1 MRSRPSS
8 TRCAAALLLATV
20 LVACGDG
27 TDEVTEAGEAR
38 AEQARTAALD
48 AGLDEDVADFLGLV
62 ARGDTGTYEVRYPGP
77 SDGTDLI
84 VTNRP
89 PDRRVEVAADGMTFE
104 VRLVTDGQAFEC
116 LPPET
121 EPEDED
127 GDGDADETETE
138 PDDGGASDGATDE
151 LTCTRTDAVVDAP
164 GVFRPEALDELSDAL
179 AARLDDYTFEIETK
193 AVAGIE
199 ARCLVTR
206 LRSGREDPEL
216 GSSGTICASPEGAL
230 VLVDQGDERL
240 EATAYT
246 TEVADDAFVRPDLV
260 EAAPAG

>member
-8 TRCAAALLLATV
+8 LRFAAALLLAAT
-20 LVACGDG
+20 LAACGDG
-27 TDEVTEAGEAR
+27 ADEVTEAGEAR
-38 AEQARTAALD
+38 AEQARTAALE
-48 AGLDEDVADFLGLV
+48 AGLEEDVADFLGLV

-77 SDGTDLI
+77 SEGTELV

-89 PDRRVEVAADGMTFE
+89 PDRRVEVVADGLTFE

-116 LPPET
+116 LPPDT
-121 EPEDED
+121 D
-127 GDGDADETETE
+127 GDPGSGGAADE
-138 PDDGGASDGATDE
+138 PAE
-151 LTCTRTDAVVDAP
+151 LACTRTDAVVEAP
-164 GVFRPEALDELSDAL
+164 GVFRPEALDDLSESL

-216 GSSGTICASPEGAL
+216 GSGGTICASPEGAL

-246 TEVADDAFVRPDLV
+246 TEVPDEAFVRPDLA
-260 EAAPAG
+260 EGAAAG

>member
-1 MRSRPSS
+1 M
-8 TRCAAALLLATV
+8 LATV

-27 TDEVTEAGEAR
+27 TDEVTEAGQAR
-38 AEQARTAALD
+38 AEQARTAAVE
-48 AGLDEDVADFLGLV
+48 AGLEEDVADFLALV

-77 SDGTDLI
+77 SEGTELI

-89 PDRRVEVAADGMTFE
+89 PDRRVEVAADGVTFE

-116 LPPET
+116 LPPDAE
-121 EPEDED
+121 
-127 GDGDADETETE
+127 GDGAASGETAGD
-138 PDDGGASDGATDE
+138 PAE
-151 LTCTRTDAVVDAP
+151 LTCTRTDAVVEAP
-164 GVFRPEALDELSDAL
+164 GVFRPEALDELSEAL
-179 AARLDDYTFEIETK
+179 ATRLDDYTFEIETK
-193 AVAGIE
+193 AVGGIE

-206 LRSGREDPEL
+206 LRSGREAAEL
-216 GSSGTICASPEGAL
+216 GSGGTICASPEGAL

-260 EAAPAG
+260 DGAPDE